1 MIKKLLLVVIFGIFL
16 LGKPAFAKSFIYNE
30 KTLEIEAVADRQ
42 DLPND
47 KIEQVTEWIHQS
59 LADNKSKEHISVLL
73 SLRAGLYQQEKE
85 YAKSLKDYNEAL
97 KYCPNEIKILEPLM
111 NLQIK
116 IQDYDGALLNAN
128 KIIILEP
135 NIARHY
141 MNRAH
146 IYFEL
151 TQYQNAINDY
161 TKAIVLQPKNP
172 EAFELRGYN
181 EILKG
186 NKDKGFID
194 LKYAKQ
200 QYYELEMY
208 DKYQQISKSI
218 NELKSIKNNDS
229 FTYSNIS
236 IPVTSNLDDE
246 QNKINQ
252 TLEDINRQLLFRFTN
267 DTQFVKIIP

>member
-1 MIKKLLLVVIFGIFL
+1 MIKNLLLVVFLGIIL
-16 LGKPAFAKSFIYNE
+16 LGKPVFAKSFIYNE

-42 DLPND
+42 DLPNE

-59 LADNKSKEHISVLL
+59 LADNKNKEHISVLL

-85 YAKSLKDYNEAL
+85 YAKSLKDYNDAL

-116 IQDYDGALLNAN
+116 IQDYDGALVNAN

-135 NIARHY
+135 NITRYY

-186 NKDKGFID
+186 NKDKGFQD

-218 NELKSIKNNDS
+218 NELKSIKNNDN

-252 TLEDINRQLLFRFTN
+252 TLDDIHRQLLFHSTN

>member
-1 MIKKLLLVVIFGIFL
+1 MPVG
-16 LGKPAFAKSFIYNE
+16 AKTFVYDENTLQVQEFKNE
-30 KTLEIEAVADRQ
+30 Q
-42 DLPND
+42 DAIND

-59 LADNKSKEHISVLL
+59 LTDNKNKEHISVLL
-73 SLRAGLYQQEKE
+73 WLRAGLYQQEKE
-85 YAKSLKDYNEAL
+85 YAKSLKDYNDAL
-97 KYCPNEIKILEPLM
+97 NYCPNEIKILEPLM

-116 IQDYDGALLNAN
+116 IQDYDGALVNAN
-128 KIIILEP
+128 KIITLKP
-135 NIARHY
+135 NIVRNY

-186 NKDKGFID
+186 NKDKGFQD

-208 DKYQQISKSI
+208 DKYQQILKSI
-218 NELKSIKNNDS
+218 NELKSIKNNDN
-229 FTYSNIS
+229 FIYSNVS
-236 IPVTSNLDDE
+236 LPVLSNSDNDLK
-246 QNKINQ
+246 KINQ
-252 TLEDINRQLLFRFTN
+252 TLDNINRQLLFNSTN
-267 DTQFVKIIP
+267 DTQFIKIIP